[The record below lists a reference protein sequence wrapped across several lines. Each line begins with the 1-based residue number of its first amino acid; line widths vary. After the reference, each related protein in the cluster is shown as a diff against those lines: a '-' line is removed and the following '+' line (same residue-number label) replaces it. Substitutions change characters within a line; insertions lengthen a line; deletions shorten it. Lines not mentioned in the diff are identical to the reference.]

1 MGGRGARAPAART
14 LPLHLHHHLLPAGAP
29 SPPLLIVGVR
39 AQGMRLLDANKKFR
53 ALIAEDGTVQASAVP
68 LASSPFPAFG
78 ERRLPLWCPVPSL
91 FSGFASPRFAPLSLA
106 HRCLLVPQDSQ
117 GTTLGFIEPNGDVG
131 THDMDFLGHADPKS
145 GQVTNR
151 SDEVR
156 PARVELPLSWP
167 TRARAVPQSRS
178 FTLCSHLCAHL
189 CSRLQ
194 VVGEFDQGRGYI
206 KDAKGSVVAEIT
218 KEGVL
223 SGNAQTTAGF
233 VQGFTFQ
240 SMVTVA
246 AYILLIDPKLTAGA
260 RAEEPPSG
268 CPSPAASFLR
278 QHWLPPPPRA
288 GY

>member
-1 MGGRGARAPAART
+1 M
-14 LPLHLHHHLLPAGAP
+14 
-29 SPPLLIVGVR
+29 
-39 AQGMRLLDANKKFR
+39 
-53 ALIAEDGTVQASAVP
+53 
-68 LASSPFPAFG
+68 
-78 ERRLPLWCPVPSL
+78 
-91 FSGFASPRFAPLSLA
+91 
-106 HRCLLVPQDSQ
+106 PQDSQ

-156 PARVELPLSWP
+156 PARVDLPLSWP

-178 FTLCSHLCAHL
+178 FTLCSHLCAHLCSHL

-260 RAEEPPSG
+260 RAEENLPPAA
-268 CPSPAASFLR
+268 PPAASFLR
-278 QHWLPPPPRA
+278 QHWLPPFPRA